1 MKNDNDGQEASDTMH
16 QQAEAEDY
24 DNSRPKEGLFTRF
37 SHMFRGHD
45 DYEDQEEEVSEPQPQ
60 PQSAAPSARASGGS
74 YNPLRRPPALRID
87 QARNTR
93 ITVRRAVQ
101 SFDDARRAA
110 DGLKDGQQQIVNL
123 EQTPP
128 EMAERIIDFLNGS
141 TYALEGSVEKIGE
154 QVYLFTPNSVLI
166 EIEDKPATGVRAA
179 IFDRD

>member
-1 MKNDNDGQEASDTMH
+1 MH
-16 QQAEAEDY
+16 QQAEAEEY
-24 DNSRPKEGLFTRF
+24 DNDRPKDGFFTRLF
-37 SHMFRGHD
+37 SGLKGHD
-45 DYEDQEEEVSEPQPQ
+45 DYDEQEEEVPEPQTQ
-60 PQSAAPSARASGGS
+60 PQAAAPSARASGGS
-74 YNPLRRPPALRID
+74 YNPLRRPTALRID
-87 QARNTR
+87 QARNSR

-154 QVYLFTPNSVLI
+154 QVYLFTPSSVVI
-166 EIEDKPATGVRAA
+166 EIEDKQTTATGVRAA